1 MDEKETTELPAPEKS
16 NDQLS
21 GAVDRLAK
29 ALNKGLARVSE
40 EIDTTFRI
48 MDVHKDGLRDV
59 IAETID
65 SIPEEYEKRGACR
78 WYLGEYYKMTVWILS
93 DYLAK
98 GISRIRGRT
107 YDHYGDPDKI
117 IEVLQYAMYDD
128 LINDDF
134 PEGAYQSAEYAF
146 KRNNDEDGFR
156 IRVEKFKAELLKF
169 MYCCAKDLYEHY
181 HK

>member
-29 ALNKGLARVSE
+29 ALNRGIARVE
-40 EIDTTFRI
+40 EEMNTTSRL
-48 MDVHKDGLRDV
+48 MDVHKNGLRDV

-78 WYLGEYYKMTVWILS
+78 WYLSEYYEMTVWILS

-98 GISRIRGRT
+98 GISRVRGGT

-117 IEVLQYAMYDD
+117 IEVLQYAMYDE

-146 KRNNDEDGFR
+146 KRNNDEMGFR

-181 HK
+181 RK

>member
-21 GAVDRLAK
+21 GAVDRVAK
-29 ALNKGLARVSE
+29 ALDEGLARVE
-40 EIDTTFRI
+40 EEMDTTFRI
-48 MDVHKDGLRDV
+48 IDVHKDGLRDV

-78 WYLGEYYKMTVWILS
+78 WYLGEYYEMTVWILS

-98 GISRIRGRT
+98 GISRVRGRT

-117 IEVLQYAMYDD
+117 IEVLQYAMYNE

-134 PEGAYQSAEYAF
+134 PEEAYRSAESVF
-146 KRNNDEDGFR
+146 KRNNDEMGFR

>member
-21 GAVDRLAK
+21 GAVDRVAK
-29 ALNKGLARVSE
+29 ALDEGLARVE
-40 EIDTTFRI
+40 EEMDTTFRI

-78 WYLGEYYKMTVWILS
+78 WYLGEYYEMTVWILS

-98 GISRIRGRT
+98 GISRVRGGT

-117 IEVLQYAMYDD
+117 IEVLQYAMYDE

-134 PEGAYQSAEYAF
+134 PEGAYRSAESVF
-146 KRNNDEDGFR
+146 KRNNDEMGFR